1 MEQSLRNLSHRFD
14 RAWRAGKTPSIRTY
28 LKRAIA
34 SQDTPVTRRA
44 FKQLLTALVTID
56 LEQRWKCFA
65 EGSDRKVPILT
76 LEEYVTQF
84 PQLGAV
90 EELSTEILIAEFD
103 ARHRWGDSPPVDA
116 YCQRFSDRETELRSE
131 LERVLQQL
139 AMSRPRFPTI
149 EGLEFLRKIDGG
161 GFGIV
166 YEAKHLATG
175 RNVAVKVLRRHVE
188 RGSAEYHRF
197 ATEAKLVAKIQHP
210 HIITL
215 YDSGIDSSEPHLVME
230 LLGGGTLAQWFRRE
244 SKRRTQ
250 GQATSEWQ
258 RRVVKV
264 MLQVARGLVAAHAA
278 KVVHRDLQ
286 PKNILFDTE
295 RRAKIVDFGL
305 ARLNDTQV
313 NTETAGAGT
322 RPYKSPE
329 QFAAQKDVDH
339 RSDIYSFGVVFF
351 ELLTGELPFS
361 GTDLESRVANPD
373 VAAPTARQIDSIV
386 DRDLET
392 ICEKCLEK
400 DAERRFQSA
409 NEIVDE
415 LKRYLKGIPILTRP
429 LSRWERLHRIYI
441 RPHRTIIALS
451 AALLISVA
459 VAITYQR
466 LFRDSELNREQ
477 IVEENDQARTNLA
490 ATTQQLDSSRKVI
503 EEQQETVVQE
513 QALRSQAEERK
524 GLIAY
529 ADDLQRVQTAWN
541 ESDPAKVSQ
550 LLSRH
555 DPPRNGKTPDLRGV
569 EWYYWKHLVS
579 DSRQVLQNGGKC
591 RCLAVDPAGEYLA
604 ATDFQNV
611 TLWKLGDH
619 TQVWKKVLVPEKLQ
633 FLSLDISTS
642 WDGSAAFSLDGRY
655 VAATGFLQR
664 NPQRVGFLKV
674 WEVNGGKEV
683 LNISE
688 EPSLCG
694 RSVTFSPDSRF
705 VIGGGYETEWIAWEV
720 RNKRH
725 RIVSQSN
732 SPTRK
737 AVSPPA
743 LGHPSNTTTFN
754 IVSFLGFSDDGTR
767 LFASCMGGANADS
780 WKWSDVENE
789 SGGLRERIDPVDAGI
804 VRVRSDGSVTVA
816 SISSADQKVHLLHQ
830 RPGASRPIIGIG
842 AHARS
847 VAMQDTFL
855 SQPSPATCLDFRNG
869 RLVAGG
875 ANRLVY
881 AWFVQDTPVNVWD
894 TEELRGH
901 GSNITCVGQL
911 PNGRPVSAD
920 QEGKIRIWY
929 DPKPEAI
936 DLESGSCLQ
945 EITEHQ
951 NHGNR
956 EIRIRNHNGTTSV
969 IPMGKGES
977 LLSSLLSD
985 QEQFLGARDF
995 QQ

>member
-1 MEQSLRNLSHRFD
+1 
-14 RAWRAGKTPSIRTY
+14 
-28 LKRAIA
+28 
-34 SQDTPVTRRA
+34 
-44 FKQLLTALVTID
+44 
-56 LEQRWKCFA
+56 
-65 EGSDRKVPILT
+65 
-76 LEEYVTQF
+76 
-84 PQLGAV
+84 
-90 EELSTEILIAEFD
+90 
-103 ARHRWGDSPPVDA
+103 
-116 YCQRFSDRETELRSE
+116 
-131 LERVLQQL
+131 
-139 AMSRPRFPTI
+139 
-149 EGLEFLRKIDGG
+149 
-161 GFGIV
+161 
-166 YEAKHLATG
+166 
-175 RNVAVKVLRRHVE
+175 
-188 RGSAEYHRF
+188 
-197 ATEAKLVAKIQHP
+197 
-210 HIITL
+210 
-215 YDSGIDSSEPHLVME
+215 
-230 LLGGGTLAQWFRRE
+230 
-244 SKRRTQ
+244 
-250 GQATSEWQ
+250 
-258 RRVVKV
+258 

-305 ARLNDTQV
+305 ARLNDTQI

-339 RSDIYSFGVVFF
+339 RSDIYSFGVVLF

-400 DAERRFQSA
+400 DPERRFQSA

-459 VAITYQR
+459 IALTYQQ

-477 IVEENDQARTNLA
+477 IVEENDQVRQENKDLKTETNQARTNLA

-524 GLIAY
+524 ELIAY
-529 ADDLQRVQTAWN
+529 ADDLQRIQSAWN
-541 ESDPAKVSQ
+541 ESDPVQVSQ
-550 LLSRH
+550 LLARH
-555 DPPRNGKTPDLRGV
+555 DPERNGGTRDLRGF
-569 EWYYWKHLVS
+569 EWHYWKHLIS
-579 DSRQVLQNGGKC
+579 DSRHVLQNGGTC
-591 RCLAVDPAGEYLA
+591 RCLAVDPAGEFLA

-611 TLWKLGDH
+611 TLWKLSDH
-619 TQVWKKVLVPEKLQ
+619 SKLWKDVLVPQKPQ
-633 FLSLDISTS
+633 FLSFDTSTS
-642 WDGSAAFSLDGRY
+642 WDGSASFSPDGQY
-655 VAATGFLQR
+655 VAATGFQLG
-664 NPQRVGFLKV
+664 NPQRLGFLKV
-674 WEVNGGKEV
+674 WEVSRGKEV
-683 LNISE
+683 LSIADES
-688 EPSLCG
+688 SLSG
-694 RSVTFSPDSRF
+694 RAVTFSPDSRF
-705 VIGGGYETEWIAWEV
+705 VIGGGYQNEWVAWEV

-737 AVSPPA
+737 AVSPPV
-743 LGHPSNTTTFN
+743 LGHPSSTTSFD

-780 WKWSDVENE
+780 WKWSDVEKE

-804 VRVRSDGSVTVA
+804 VRVARDGSVTVA
-816 SISSADQKVHLLHQ
+816 TISSADQKVHLRHR
-830 RPGASRPIIGIG
+830 RPGASRPVIGFN
-842 AHARS
+842 AHASS
-847 VAMQDTFL
+847 VAMQDTVL

-881 AWFVQDTPVNVWD
+881 AWVIQDAPVNVWD

-920 QEGKIRIWY
+920 EDGEIRLWL
-929 DPKPEAI
+929 DSEPEAI
-936 DLESGSCLQ
+936 DLESQSCLQ
-945 EITEHQ
+945 QISEYE

-956 EIRIRNHNGTTSV
+956 EIRIRNLDGTDSV
-969 IPMGKGES
+969 IPLKEGES
-977 LLSSLLSD
+977 LSSSLLSD
-985 QEQFLGARDF
+985 QERFLALATSSHNHAETPPRLILWDRSESQQVFERDLVGGGTGRWAVSRDESTFAACVGQKSVSVWGASSGDEIRSIDVSQYAKLAISHNGKRLAVEGEGGIVVWDVVDGNRLCQIPTVQRSDSWGVGFAFTSDGHKLALNGDPPQFYDVETGQPQEATWEPLAENDLGSVGRRRLYRFTAKGLEICCASTFRPLSTIPLRRRNGGGVPIPLDEVAGANGF
-995 QQ
+995 CTSGALDRQFKDLVLNWKKMRSE